1 MDASLQSCTP
11 FLNLAGMSASAP
23 EIYVP
28 IGNDRVS
35 LASLR
40 LQRAFARLEWSIDS
54 FLCATGTHLISF
66 GPFVLLLQLRK
77 ASLSTFEANVREC
90 YS

>member
-28 IGNDRVS
+28 IGNDRFSCIVTF
-35 LASLR
+35 AAR
-40 LQRAFARLEWSIDS
+40 IRATRM
-54 FLCATGTHLISF
+54 GH
-66 GPFVLLLQLRK
+66 
-77 ASLSTFEANVREC
+77 
-90 YS
+90 